1 MLGHYFVSFELVY
14 FTGREVPFGIMLTLA
29 YESQD
34 IMAESPDRWMAAFAS
49 ERFLVLV
56 GFA

>member
-1 MLGHYFVSFELVY
+1 MLGHYFVLFKLVY

-29 YESQD
+29 YESQG

-49 ERFLVLV
+49 DSPAE
-56 GFA
+56 